1 MYMYVVFAHH
11 NIIKVN
17 LSSIVTIFIF
27 LTAFFQTA
35 IIIAKLASW
44 GKVSLSESD
53 LNYFLSWVK
62 NGLASAVSASSIHAV
77 HVASYFNDKEVLFS
91 TCILSTRQLFF
102 VLPRHESI
110 SLAFVICL
118 LLIAS
123 TCGFVLQ

>member
-1 MYMYVVFAHH
+1 MYVVFAHH

-17 LSSIVTIFIF
+17 LSSIVTLIFIF

-77 HVASYFNDKEVLFS
+77 HVASYFNDKEVLVS

-102 VLPRHESI
+102 VLPRHFS
-110 SLAFVICL
+110 F
-118 LLIAS
+118 
-123 TCGFVLQ
+123 